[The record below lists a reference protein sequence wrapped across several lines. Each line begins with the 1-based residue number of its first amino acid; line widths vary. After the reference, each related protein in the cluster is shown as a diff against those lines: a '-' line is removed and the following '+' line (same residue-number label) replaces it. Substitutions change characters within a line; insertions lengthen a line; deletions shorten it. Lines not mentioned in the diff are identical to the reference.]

1 VNDFSVVVVPPLVDE
16 MHMPP
21 RINISLQLHYH
32 QFLLMQS
39 VLEMIFMVIERRL
52 MSHQEFKVLKIV
64 DMVWIQNHFPKK
76 KLFEDRTVIYQ
87 VM

>member
-1 VNDFSVVVVPPLVDE
+1 LVVVVVVNE
-16 MHMPP
+16 IYMPHG
-21 RINISLQLHYH
+21 INISQQLHYH